1 VAIAL
6 REDPVASKVRTDGA
20 WAAGDPGFLFPEG
33 FSFSGVAGRRG
44 PLEKK
49 KALRKPFVLA
59 GTASAM
65 DKNDAA
71 RYGGYALIALGVL
84 LYVVY
89 GLIRGAPTDVGVYS
103 ITIVPVVFGIA
114 IAWLTSEPV
123 PGEN

>member
-1 VAIAL
+1 M
-6 REDPVASKVRTDGA
+6 G
-20 WAAGDPGFLFPEG
+20 PGPPATPGFFFPRVFLFPG
-33 FSFSGVAGRRG
+33 SPG
-44 PLEKK
+44 
-49 KALRKPFVLA
+49 
-59 GTASAM
+59 
-65 DKNDAA
+65 KNDAA

>member
-1 VAIAL
+1 MGPGPPAT
-6 REDPVASKVRTDGA
+6 PVFFFPRV
-20 WAAGDPGFLFPEG
+20 FLFPG
-33 FSFSGVAGRRG
+33 SPGVEA

>member
-1 VAIAL
+1 
-6 REDPVASKVRTDGA
+6 
-20 WAAGDPGFLFPEG
+20 
-33 FSFSGVAGRRG
+33 
-44 PLEKK
+44 
-49 KALRKPFVLA
+49 
-59 GTASAM
+59 
-65 DKNDAA
+65 
-71 RYGGYALIALGVL
+71 LGVL